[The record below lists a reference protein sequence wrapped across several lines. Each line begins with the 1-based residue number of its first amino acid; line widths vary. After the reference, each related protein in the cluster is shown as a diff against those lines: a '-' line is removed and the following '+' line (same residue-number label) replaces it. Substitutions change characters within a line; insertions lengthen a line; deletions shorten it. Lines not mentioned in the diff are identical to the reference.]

1 MKKTYLLGG
10 GIAVLTAAMLVGC
23 NGNDDDGVTATPA
36 PATTQLTVTPSLGKI
51 LNAKVIARNAATGK
65 ELGSGMTD
73 PTTGIAKFTA
83 EKTTS
88 PVVIEVQGSSTAMYF
103 DEASNANVPLPAT
116 QKIRAIA
123 PSLGDT
129 PNFGVTVLTDLA
141 YQAAVKAAGTE
152 TKVNTADIVNQANN
166 QIKALLAKEL
176 GTNSLLTPPTIIGK
190 DTIVKNVITAKN
202 AANDYALKLAA
213 LANLGSG
220 ENSAR
225 ALDVLAKLGEDISDG
240 SLDGKKGT
248 AGVAYSHDTS
258 SFNAALNT
266 YLANY
271 VNQTQLA
278 SIYTTLVLTS
288 FNVVNGN
295 IVINTNTGTGTQ
307 TGNTCLL
314 DVSGT
319 ASTPVGIVPFAYKY
333 CYMNMPVNACSSSNS
348 QLNSLASAAANQQG
362 TGVTVNIGAFTPSTN
377 CKGATVSY
385 DYATGAVLVGGGGI
399 SSPTTT
405 CDPEK
410 FLCS

>member
-88 PVVIEVQGSSTAMYF
+88 PVVIEVQGSNTAMYF

-176 GTNSLLTPPTIIGK
+176 GTSSLLTPPTIIGK
-190 DTIVKNVITAKN
+190 DTIVKNVVTAKN
-202 AANDYALKLAA
+202 TANDYALKLAA

-220 ENSAR
+220 ENGAR

-258 SFNAALNT
+258 SFTVALDK

-271 VNQTQLA
+271 VNQQQLNG
-278 SIYTTLVLTS
+278 IYTSSVLNGFVLNQGELKITVTTGSTGGGTGTNGTVCVATATS
-288 FNVVNGN
+288 NLVVNGFP
-295 IVINTNTGTGTQ
+295 VSQTN
-307 TGNTCLL
+307 
-314 DVSGT
+314 
-319 ASTPVGIVPFAYKY
+319 KY
-333 CYMNMPVNACSSSNS
+333 CYINFPANTVCDSSNS
-348 QLNSLASAAANQQG
+348 VLNGFVSNINFSQAGVSGNVSMAFSPAASCPAD
-362 TGVTVNIGAFTPSTN
+362 TIV
-377 CKGATVSY
+377 KY
-385 DYATGAVLVGGGGI
+385 DYATGQVVVAAQ
-399 SSPTTT
+399 
-405 CDPEK
+405 
-410 FLCS
+410 